1 MKEKKSET
9 KAAVDLLDLDGIEE
23 PVITEQED
31 PEPQK
36 QSILDSIF
44 DQIDRPADG
53 EKVQGMGEG
62 LGVNAGWES
71 DMK

>member
-1 MKEKKSET
+1 M
-9 KAAVDLLDLDGIEE
+9 
-23 PVITEQED
+23 ITEQED

-71 DMK
+71 DMR